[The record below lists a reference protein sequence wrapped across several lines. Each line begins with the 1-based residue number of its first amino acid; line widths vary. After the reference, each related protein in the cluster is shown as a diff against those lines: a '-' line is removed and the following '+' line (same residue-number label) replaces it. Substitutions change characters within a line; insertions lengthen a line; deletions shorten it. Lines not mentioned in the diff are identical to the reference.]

1 MELRDSLNNA
11 SDLCDPAH
19 NSDGSGT
26 VFTDL
31 GLV

>member
-1 MELRDSLNNA
+1 MELRDSLNSAAN
-11 SDLCDPAH
+11 LCDQAH